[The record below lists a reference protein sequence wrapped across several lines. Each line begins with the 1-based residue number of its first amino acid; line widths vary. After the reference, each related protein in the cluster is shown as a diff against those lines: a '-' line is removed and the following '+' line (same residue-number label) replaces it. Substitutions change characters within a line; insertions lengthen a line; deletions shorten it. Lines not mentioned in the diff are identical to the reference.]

1 MQFFIQN
8 DYHAFMKTAKKANEA
23 AASLSPASDRLVN
36 ITRVNHARAGH
47 HATFGEAHYIP
58 GGVCGPRIQRDYQLV
73 VLLSGEAVATVN
85 GEKRAFRAGQVALM
99 LPGQQELVAYTRDKP
114 THHTWVAVTPDF
126 VPKDLAKLL
135 AAAPKILATS
145 DLFSRLMDAVTT
157 HPSYKG
163 EAAMA
168 MVDALGL
175 TMLREY
181 LRTAENA
188 AQDLIAQ
195 TPVDQ
200 AMRHMEDHLGDENCL
215 ADAAKAAGV
224 TSQHLIKCFR
234 AQLGV
239 TPGRYLWQL
248 RIERATG
255 FLMHSG
261 MTVSEVASRC
271 GFKTVFHFS
280 RMFRE
285 VNGKSPRDFRKG
297 AWA

>member
-1 MQFFIQN
+1 MLSS
-8 DYHAFMKTAKKANEA
+8 KKALA
-23 AASLSPASDRLVN
+23 KTTPSTSPASDRLVN

-73 VLLSGEAVATVN
+73 VLLSGEANATVH
-85 GEKRAFRAGQVALM
+85 GLKRTFHAGQISLM

-114 THHTWVAVTPDF
+114 THHTWVAVKPDF
-126 VPKDLAKLL
+126 IPRGLAQKL
-135 AAAPKILATS
+135 ASAPKILPIS
-145 DLFSRLMDAVTT
+145 DLFSHLMETAMS
-157 HPSYKG
+157 HPTYKG
-163 EAAMA
+163 EAGME
-168 MVDALGL
+168 MLDALGI
-175 TMLREY
+175 TMLHEY

-188 AQDLIAQ
+188 AQDLVTQ

-200 AMRHMEDHLGDENCL
+200 AMRHMEDHLGDEHCL
-215 ADAAKAAGV
+215 ANAAKVAGI
-224 TSQHLIKCFR
+224 TPQHLIKCFR
-234 AQLGV
+234 AKLGT

-255 FLMHSG
+255 FLQHSG
-261 MTVSEVASRC
+261 MTISEVASRC

-285 VNGKSPRDFRKG
+285 THGKSPRDFRKG
-297 AWA
+297 AWAV